1 MEISLGTV
9 SSFTS
14 NIMRWCHD
22 CGILCGTIRDNVFRL
37 VVARFVVLGCA
48 IAALC
53 MVHQKS
59 MTKYTCIYIY
69 KVKMRAYFD
78 CGLTE
83 RKTAFKINNFFTF
96 MHNFLCNSLNYVKNK
111 RRWWLSKLSI

>member
-22 CGILCGTIRDNVFRL
+22 CGILGGTIRDYVFRL

-59 MTKYTCIYIY
+59 MTKYICIYI
-69 KVKMRAYFD
+69 KLKWELIWIVD
-78 CGLTE
+78 
-83 RKTAFKINNFFTF
+83 
-96 MHNFLCNSLNYVKNK
+96 
-111 RRWWLSKLSI
+111 WLKGKLLLK